1 MALQENGVATAI
13 ESIYRDLEYAR
24 TLIKMSRAFA
34 DDGEEEATIRDN
46 QRPRSS
52 TMSTTVSSPR
62 SLSESYAE
70 GQENSEDWSVISD
83 SDGRRSRRSSRHS
96 ADLRQS
102 PSKGN
107 EKKSLVSTVMSVL
120 PSRS

>member
-1 MALQENGVATAI
+1 MISQENGVATAI

-24 TLIKMSRAFA
+24 TLIKRAA
-34 DDGEEEATIRDN
+34 AVDGEEDATIRDN

-52 TMSTTVSSPR
+52 TLSTTVSSPR
-62 SLSESYAE
+62 SLSDSYIE

-83 SDGRRSRRSSRHS
+83 SDDKKSRRSSRHS
-96 ADLRQS
+96 QDLRQS
-102 PSKGN
+102 PGKEK